1 MVSLSLNPEIGTTD
15 CTDYTDYKGL
25 GSTVILTHYM
35 VARMTAISIH
45 ELHENTGL
53 WVRKATESEPIVVT
67 DEGKAVAKIVP
78 IPVVRET
85 HPFRSRK
92 LVPGYEAIMHK
103 RYGGPDCTEIVS
115 AMRDGK

>member
-1 MVSLSLNPEIGTTD
+1 MCSSDLVEARFFPHLLLESICGSL
-15 CTDYTDYKGL
+15 
-25 GSTVILTHYM
+25 
-35 VARMTAISIH
+35 ARMTAISIH

-78 IPVVRET
+78 IPVVKET
-85 HPFRSRK
+85 HPFRARK

-103 RYGGPDCTEIVS
+103 RYGGPDCTEAVS
-115 AMRDGK
+115 DMRDGK